1 MNYTTKYIRR
11 FDMLQSPT
19 KPTQWGEKGNGFYF
33 YSPYFIF
40 AKIYYFGPIFF
51 INGASNKY
59 KL

>member
-1 MNYTTKYIRR
+1 
-11 FDMLQSPT
+11 MLQSPT

-51 INGASNKY
+51 INIIIKRILVHTNNFQLYYVG
-59 KL
+59 